1 MMKYWSEMDF
11 TPFSESR
18 SRRERHHHT
27 PYVAAFDTETT
38 KIVHNGQPVA
48 FMYIWQMAI
57 ENESFYGRTWEELKS
72 CLQKMKNEM
81 HLATDYK
88 LIVYIHNVKYDF
100 GFYKCEVNLDGEE
113 NFIARSKRTVLKHI
127 MDDCFEV
134 RDSAV
139 YTEEPLEN
147 MGVEVGIP
155 KLKGYDYDKIRHHL
169 TPLTPKELQYCEND
183 VLILTRY
190 FRLQAEKA
198 GCSIY
203 QLPLTYT
210 QSIKRGINYEFSRE
224 SRIYQQMIMSR
235 QLRDNEHDNHILD
248 LLKHAF
254 FGSFNYSSNIIRGIT
269 QENVA
274 GIDISACYGAQCLLH
289 PYPMGKFKPIELPES
304 TDDLKTNPRYAGKAM
319 LITFAARGVEAKY
332 ADIGFL
338 PINIH
343 NYWQRS
349 VSKVNNISSKRILT
363 AERIEMTLTDVDFK
377 LFLEFYTNKGIKFLS
392 ILASDYGDMP
402 PYMIRS
408 ISNTHSKKL
417 EIQRRNN
424 IIEASRPLTL
434 AEQLEYIHAKTGVS
448 RIYGILVQD
457 PERDVYKWNPEKQEV
472 SKEKGKKQ
480 KNKSQFQPILYQWG
494 VWVVA
499 WARYEILRL
508 LLKLAGTGKNFNE
521 LKILYSDTDSL
532 YFLFKDTDT
541 KIIEEYNTMIN
552 AKIANVCKK
561 YNIDPDSLTGIGTLK
576 IKYYQQF
583 KTTGIKQ
590 YCYIQDD
597 VFDYRC
603 AGLTRPDYQYDDNN
617 NQLFHEDGTPVNNGM
632 TFFDNFGSNEERMA
646 AFCREM
652 SIPASDAHVKRNYYN
667 DEPLKEP
674 IEVTDYLG
682 NTTTV
687 QPKSWVVISESGFD
701 FDRNPFELLESIDED
716 RFDFTLKKLL

>member
-1 MMKYWSEMDF
+1 MKYWNEMDF
-11 TPFSESR
+11 KAFTESR

-27 PYVAAFDTETT
+27 PYVAAFDTETST
-38 KIVHNGQPVA
+38 IEKDGKQIA
-48 FMYIWQMAI
+48 FMYVWQMAV
-57 ENESFYGRTWEELKS
+57 ENEAFYGRTWSEFKM
-72 CLQKMKNEM
+72 CLRKMKNEM
-81 HLATDYK
+81 HLAVDYK
-88 LIVYIHNVKYDF
+88 LIVYVHNLKYDF
-100 GFYKCEVNLDGEE
+100 GFYKKEVNLDG
-113 NFIARSKRTVLKHI
+113 NDFVARSRRTVLKHI

-139 YTEEPLEN
+139 YTEEPLEH
-147 MGVEVGIP
+147 MGEEIGIP
-155 KLKGYDYDKIRHHL
+155 KMKGYDYSRIRHAL
-169 TPLTPKELQYCEND
+169 TPLTPKELEYCEHD

-190 FRLQAEKA
+190 FRLEAEKLN
-198 GCSIY
+198 CSIY
-203 QLPLTYT
+203 KLALTAT
-210 QSIKRGINYEFSRE
+210 QKIKRGINEEFARE
-224 SRIYQQMIMSR
+224 SRMYQNMIMSR
-235 QLRDNEHDNHILD
+235 QLKDNNHDNHILD

-254 FGSFNYSSNIIRGIT
+254 FGAFNYSSQLIRGIT
-269 QENVA
+269 QDNVA

-289 PYPMGKFKPIELPES
+289 PYPVGKFTPIALPES
-304 TDDLKTNPRYAGKAM
+304 TDDLKNNPRYAGKAM
-319 LITFAARGVEAKY
+319 LITFAAKDVSAKY

-343 NYWQRS
+343 NYWQRPAS
-349 VSKVNNISSKRILT
+349 DINNVASKRVLT
-363 AERIEMTLTDVDFK
+363 AAKLEMTLTDVDFR
-377 LFLEFYTNKGIKFLS
+377 LFLEFYSYSAIKFVS
-392 ILASDYGDMP
+392 IMASDYGDMP

-408 ISNTHSKKL
+408 IAKTHRKKL

-424 IIEASRPLTL
+424 IIKSSRPLTL
-434 AEQLEYIHAKTGVS
+434 AEQLEYTHVKTGVS

-457 PERDVYKWNPEKQEV
+457 PIRDIYEWNPEINDIQKNGE
-472 SKEKGKKQ
+472 Q
-480 KNKSQFQPILYQWG
+480 KNKSQFQPVLYQWG

-508 LLKLAGTGKNFNE
+508 LLKLSGTGKNFDD
-521 LKILYSDTDSL
+521 LKTLYSDTDSL
-532 YFLFKDTDT
+532 YFKFTESD
-541 KIIEEYNTMIN
+541 IEIVKSYNDMIN
-552 AKIANVCKK
+552 AKIANVAKK
-561 YNIDPDSLTGIGTLK
+561 YRLNPESLTGIGTLK
-576 IKYYQQF
+576 ITYYQQF

-617 NQLFHEDGTPVNNGM
+617 NQLFNEDGTPVNYGM
-632 TFFDNFGSNEERMA
+632 TFFDNFDSNAERMA

-687 QPKSWVVISESGFD
+687 QPKSWVIISESGFD
-701 FDRNPFELLESIDED
+701 FDRNPFELIESIDED
-716 RFDFTLKKLL
+716 RFDFTVKKLL

>member
-11 TPFSESR
+11 TPFNESR

-27 PYVAAFDTETT
+27 PYVAAFDTETST
-38 KIVHNGQPVA
+38 ITMDGNQIA
-48 FMYIWQMAI
+48 FMYVWQMAV
-57 ENESFYGRTWEELKS
+57 ENEAFYGRTWSEFKR

-81 HLATDYK
+81 HLAVDYK
-88 LIVYIHNVKYDF
+88 LIVYVHNLKYDF
-100 GFYKCEVNLDGEE
+100 GFYKKEVNLDG
-113 NFIARSKRTVLKHI
+113 NDFVARSRRTVLKHI

-139 YTEEPLEN
+139 YTEEPLEH
-147 MGVEVGIP
+147 MGEEIGIP
-155 KLKGYDYDKIRHHL
+155 KMKGYDYSRIRHAL
-169 TPLTPKELQYCEND
+169 TPLTPEELEYCEHD

-190 FRLQAEKA
+190 FRLEAEKLN
-198 GCSIY
+198 CSIY
-203 QLPLTYT
+203 KLALTAT
-210 QSIKRGINYEFSRE
+210 QKIKRGINEEFARE
-224 SRIYQQMIMSR
+224 SRMYQNMIMSR
-235 QLRDNEHDNHILD
+235 QLKDNDHDNHILD

-254 FGSFNYSSNIIRGIT
+254 FGAFNYSSQLIRGIT
-269 QENVA
+269 QDNVA

-289 PYPMGKFKPIELPES
+289 PYPVGKFTPIELPES
-304 TDDLKTNPRYAGKAM
+304 TDDLKNNPRYAGNAM
-319 LITFAARGVEAKY
+319 LITFAAKDVSAKY

-338 PINIH
+338 PINMH
-343 NYWQRS
+343 NYWQRPAS
-349 VSKVNNISSKRILT
+349 DINNIASKRVLT
-363 AERIEMTLTDVDFK
+363 AAKLEMTLTDVDFR
-377 LFLEFYTNKGIKFLS
+377 LFLEIYSYSAIKFVS
-392 ILASDYGDMP
+392 IMASDYGDMP

-408 ISNTHSKKL
+408 IEKTHRKKL

-424 IIEASRPLTL
+424 IIKSSRPLTL
-434 AEQLEYIHAKTGVS
+434 AEQLEYTHAKTGVS

-457 PERDVYKWNPEKQEV
+457 PVRDIYEWNPEINDIQKNGE
-472 SKEKGKKQ
+472 Q
-480 KNKSQFQPILYQWG
+480 KNKSQFQPVLYQWG

-508 LLKLAGTGKNFNE
+508 LLKLSGTGKKFDE
-521 LKILYSDTDSL
+521 LKTLYSDTDSL
-532 YFLFKDTDT
+532 YFKFAESD
-541 KIIEEYNTMIN
+541 IEIVKSYNDRVN
-552 AKIANVCKK
+552 AKIYNVVKK
-561 YNIDPDSLTGIGTLK
+561 YRLNPESLTGIGTLK
-576 IKYYQQF
+576 ITYYQQF

-617 NQLFHEDGTPVNNGM
+617 NQLFNEDGTPINYGM
-632 TFFDNFGSNEERMA
+632 TFFDNFDSNAERMA

-674 IEVTDYLG
+674 LEVTDYLG

-701 FDRNPFELLESIDED
+701 FDRNPFEMIESIDED
-716 RFDFTLKKLL
+716 RFDFTVKKLL

>member
-1 MMKYWSEMDF
+1 MKYWNEMDF
-11 TPFSESR
+11 TAFTESR

-27 PYVAAFDTETT
+27 PYVAAFDTETST
-38 KIVHNGQPVA
+38 ITMDGNQIA
-48 FMYIWQMAI
+48 FMYVWQMAV
-57 ENESFYGRTWEELKS
+57 ENEAFYGRTWSEFKR

-81 HLATDYK
+81 HLAVDYK
-88 LIVYIHNVKYDF
+88 LIVYVHNLKYDF
-100 GFYKCEVNLDGEE
+100 GFYKKEVNLDGSD
-113 NFIARSKRTVLKHI
+113 FVARSRRTVLKHI

-139 YTEEPLEN
+139 YTEEPLEH
-147 MGVEVGIP
+147 MGEEIGIS
-155 KLKGYDYDKIRHHL
+155 KMKGYDYSKIRHAL
-169 TPLTPKELQYCEND
+169 TPLTPEELEYCEHD

-190 FRLQAEKA
+190 FRLEAEKLN
-198 GCSIY
+198 CSIY
-203 QLPLTYT
+203 KLALTAT
-210 QSIKRGINYEFSRE
+210 QKIKRGINEEFSRE
-224 SRIYQQMIMSR
+224 SRMYQNMIMSR
-235 QLRDNEHDNHILD
+235 QLKDNDHDNHILD

-254 FGSFNYSSNIIRGIT
+254 FGAFNYSSQLIRGIT
-269 QENVA
+269 QDNVA

-289 PYPMGKFKPIELPES
+289 PYPVGKFTPIELPES

-319 LITFAARGVEAKY
+319 LITFAAKDVSAKY

-343 NYWQRS
+343 NYWQRPAS
-349 VSKVNNISSKRILT
+349 DINNISSKRVLT
-363 AERIEMTLTDVDFK
+363 ASKLEMTLTDVDFR
-377 LFLEFYTNKGIKFLS
+377 LFLEFYSYSAIKFVS
-392 ILASDYGDMP
+392 IMVSDYGDMP

-408 ISNTHSKKL
+408 IEKTHRRKL
-417 EIQRRNN
+417 EVQRRNN
-424 IIEASRPLTL
+424 EIKKIRPLTL
-434 AEQLEYIHAKTGVS
+434 SEQLEYIHTKTGVS
-448 RIYGILVQD
+448 RICGILVQD
-457 PERDVYKWNPEKQEV
+457 PIRDLYTWDPEMNDI
-472 SKEKGKKQ
+472 KKDGEQ
-480 KNKSQFQPILYQWG
+480 KNKSQFQPVLYQWG

-508 LLKLAGTGKNFNE
+508 LLKLSGTGKKFDE
-521 LKILYSDTDSL
+521 LKTLYSDTDSL
-532 YFLFKDTDT
+532 YFKFAESDIKVV
-541 KIIEEYNTMIN
+541 KSYNDMIN
-552 AKIANVCKK
+552 AKIANVAKK
-561 YNIDPDSLTGIGTLK
+561 YKLNPEALTGIGTLK
-576 IKYYQQF
+576 ITYYQQF

-617 NQLFHEDGTPVNNGM
+617 NQLFNEDGTPVNNGM
-632 TFFDNFGSNEERMA
+632 KFFDNFASNDERMA

-667 DEPLKEP
+667 DEPLKNP

-701 FDRNPFELLESIDED
+701 FDRNPFEMIESIDED

>member
-1 MMKYWSEMDF
+1 MKYWNEMDF
-11 TPFSESR
+11 KAFTESR

-27 PYVAAFDTETT
+27 PYVAAFDTETST
-38 KIVHNGQPVA
+38 IEKDGEQIA
-48 FMYIWQMAI
+48 FMYVWQMAV
-57 ENESFYGRTWEELKS
+57 ENEAFYGRTWSEFKL

-81 HLATDYK
+81 HLAVDYK
-88 LIVYIHNVKYDF
+88 LIVYVHNLKYDF
-100 GFYKCEVNLDGEE
+100 GFYKKEVNLDG
-113 NFIARSKRTVLKHI
+113 NDFVARSRRTVLKHI

-139 YTEEPLEN
+139 YTEEPLEH
-147 MGVEVGIP
+147 MGEEIGIP
-155 KLKGYDYDKIRHHL
+155 KMKGYDYNRIRHAL
-169 TPLTPKELQYCEND
+169 TPLTPEELEYCEHD

-190 FRLQAEKA
+190 FRLEAEKLN
-198 GCSIY
+198 CSIY
-203 QLPLTYT
+203 KLALTAT
-210 QSIKRGINYEFSRE
+210 QKIKRGINEEFARE
-224 SRIYQQMIMSR
+224 SRMYQNMIMSR
-235 QLRDNEHDNHILD
+235 QLKDNDHDNHILD

-254 FGSFNYSSNIIRGIT
+254 FGAFNYSSQLIRGIT
-269 QENVA
+269 QNNVA

-289 PYPMGKFKPIELPES
+289 PYPVGKFTPIELPES
-304 TDDLKTNPRYAGKAM
+304 TDDLKNNPRYAGKAM
-319 LITFAARGVEAKY
+319 LITFAAKDVSAKY

-338 PINIH
+338 PINVH
-343 NYWQRS
+343 NYWQRPAS
-349 VSKVNNISSKRILT
+349 DINNIASKRVLT
-363 AERIEMTLTDVDFK
+363 AAKLEMTLTDVDFR
-377 LFLEFYTNKGIKFLS
+377 LFLEFYSYSAIKFVS
-392 ILASDYGDMP
+392 IMASDYGDMP

-408 ISNTHSKKL
+408 IEKTHRKKL

-424 IIEASRPLTL
+424 IIKLSRPLTL
-434 AEQLEYIHAKTGVS
+434 AEQLEYTHAKTGVS

-457 PERDVYKWNPEKQEV
+457 PVRDIYEWNPEINDIQKNGE
-472 SKEKGKKQ
+472 Q
-480 KNKSQFQPILYQWG
+480 KNKSQFQPVLYQWG

-508 LLKLAGTGKNFNE
+508 LLKLSGTGKNFDD
-521 LKILYSDTDSL
+521 LKTLYSDTDSL
-532 YFLFKDTDT
+532 YFKFTESD
-541 KIIEEYNTMIN
+541 IEIVKSYNDMIN
-552 AKIANVCKK
+552 AKISNVAKK
-561 YNIDPDSLTGIGTLK
+561 YRISPEALTGIGTLK
-576 IKYYQQF
+576 ITYYQQF

-617 NQLFHEDGTPVNNGM
+617 NQLFNEDGTPVNNGM
-632 TFFDNFGSNEERMA
+632 TFFDNFASNDERMA

-667 DEPLKEP
+667 DEPLKNP

-687 QPKSWVVISESGFD
+687 QPKSWVVIAESGFD
-701 FDRNPFELLESIDED
+701 FDRNPFEMIESIDED

>member
-1 MMKYWSEMDF
+1 MKYWNEMDF
-11 TPFSESR
+11 TAFTESR

-27 PYVAAFDTETT
+27 PYVAAFDTETST
-38 KIVHNGQPVA
+38 IEKDGEQIA
-48 FMYIWQMAI
+48 FMYVWQMAV
-57 ENESFYGRTWEELKS
+57 ENEAFYGRTWSEFKL

-81 HLATDYK
+81 HLAVDYK
-88 LIVYIHNVKYDF
+88 LIVYVHNLKYDF
-100 GFYKCEVNLDGEE
+100 GFYKKEVNLDG
-113 NFIARSKRTVLKHI
+113 NDFVARSRRTVLKHI

-139 YTEEPLEN
+139 YTEEPLEH
-147 MGVEVGIP
+147 MGEEIGIP
-155 KLKGYDYDKIRHHL
+155 KMKGYDYSRIRHAL
-169 TPLTPKELQYCEND
+169 TPLTPEELEYCEHD
-183 VLILTRY
+183 VLILTKY
-190 FRLQAEKA
+190 FRLEAEKLN
-198 GCSIY
+198 CSIY
-203 QLPLTYT
+203 KLALTAT
-210 QSIKRGINYEFSRE
+210 QKIKRGINEEFSRE
-224 SRIYQQMIMSR
+224 SRMYQNMIMSR
-235 QLRDNEHDNHILD
+235 QLKDNDHDNHVLD
-248 LLKHAF
+248 VLKHAF
-254 FGSFNYSSNIIRGIT
+254 FGAFNYSSQLIRGIT
-269 QENVA
+269 QDNVA

-289 PYPMGKFKPIELPES
+289 PYPVGKFAPIELPES
-304 TDDLKTNPRYAGKAM
+304 TDDLKNNPRYAGKAM
-319 LITFAARGVEAKY
+319 LITFAAKDVSAKY

-343 NYWQRS
+343 NYWQRPAS
-349 VSKVNNISSKRILT
+349 DINNVASKRVLT
-363 AERIEMTLTDVDFK
+363 AAKLEMTLTDVDFR
-377 LFLEFYTNKGIKFLS
+377 LFLEFYSYSAIKFVS
-392 ILASDYGDMP
+392 IMASEYGDMP

-408 ISNTHSKKL
+408 IEKTHRKKL
-417 EIQRRNN
+417 EIQKRNN
-424 IIEASRPLTL
+424 ELKKIRPLTL
-434 AEQLEYIHAKTGVS
+434 SEQLEYIHAKTGVS

-457 PERDVYKWNPEKQEV
+457 PVRDIYEWNPEINDIQKNGE
-472 SKEKGKKQ
+472 Q
-480 KNKSQFQPILYQWG
+480 KNKSQFQPVLYQWG

-508 LLKLAGTGKNFNE
+508 LLKLSGTGKNFDD
-521 LKILYSDTDSL
+521 LKTLYSDTDSL
-532 YFLFKDTDT
+532 YFKFTESD
-541 KIIEEYNTMIN
+541 IEIVKSYNDMIN
-552 AKIANVCKK
+552 AKIANVAKK
-561 YNIDPDSLTGIGTLK
+561 YRLNPEALTGIGTLK
-576 IKYYQQF
+576 ITYYQQF

-617 NQLFHEDGTPVNNGM
+617 NQLFNADGTPVNNGM
-632 TFFDNFGSNEERMA
+632 TFFDNFGSNTERMA

-701 FDRNPFELLESIDED
+701 FDRNPFELIESIDED

>member
-1 MMKYWSEMDF
+1 MKYWNEMDF
-11 TPFSESR
+11 KAFTESR

-27 PYVAAFDTETT
+27 PYVAAFDTETST
-38 KIVHNGQPVA
+38 IEKDGEQIA
-48 FMYIWQMAI
+48 FMYVWQMAV
-57 ENESFYGRTWEELKS
+57 ENEAFYGRTWSEFKL

-81 HLATDYK
+81 HLAVDYK
-88 LIVYIHNVKYDF
+88 LIVYVHNLKYDF
-100 GFYKCEVNLDGEE
+100 GFYKKEVNLDG
-113 NFIARSKRTVLKHI
+113 NDFVARSRRTVLKHI

-139 YTEEPLEN
+139 YTEEPLEH
-147 MGVEVGIP
+147 MGEEIGIP
-155 KLKGYDYDKIRHHL
+155 KMKGYDYNRIRHAL
-169 TPLTPKELQYCEND
+169 TPLTPEELEYCEHD

-190 FRLQAEKA
+190 FRLEAEKLN
-198 GCSIY
+198 CSIY
-203 QLPLTYT
+203 KLALTAT
-210 QSIKRGINYEFSRE
+210 QKIKRGINEEFARE
-224 SRIYQQMIMSR
+224 SRMYQNMIMSR
-235 QLRDNEHDNHILD
+235 QLKDNDHDNHILD

-254 FGSFNYSSNIIRGIT
+254 FGAFNYSSQLIRGIT
-269 QENVA
+269 QNNVA

-289 PYPMGKFKPIELPES
+289 PYPVGKFTPIELPES
-304 TDDLKTNPRYAGKAM
+304 TDDLKNNPRYAGKAM
-319 LITFAARGVEAKY
+319 LITFAAKDVSAKY

-338 PINIH
+338 PINVH
-343 NYWQRS
+343 NYWQRPAS
-349 VSKVNNISSKRILT
+349 DINNIASKRVLT
-363 AERIEMTLTDVDFK
+363 AAKLEMTLTDVDFR
-377 LFLEFYTNKGIKFLS
+377 LFLEFYSYSAIKFVS
-392 ILASDYGDMP
+392 IMASDYGDMP

-408 ISNTHSKKL
+408 IEKTHRKKL

-424 IIEASRPLTL
+424 IIKLSRPLTL
-434 AEQLEYIHAKTGVS
+434 AEQLEYTHAKTGVS

-457 PERDVYKWNPEKQEV
+457 PVRDIYEWNPEINDIQKNGE
-472 SKEKGKKQ
+472 Q
-480 KNKSQFQPILYQWG
+480 KNKSQFQPVLYQWG

-508 LLKLAGTGKNFNE
+508 LLKLSGTGKNFDD
-521 LKILYSDTDSL
+521 LKTLYSDTDSL
-532 YFLFKDTDT
+532 YFKFTESD
-541 KIIEEYNTMIN
+541 IEIVKSYNDMIN
-552 AKIANVCKK
+552 AKISNVAKK
-561 YNIDPDSLTGIGTLK
+561 YRISPEALTGIGTLK
-576 IKYYQQF
+576 ITYYQQF

-617 NQLFHEDGTPVNNGM
+617 NQLFNEDGTPVNNGM
-632 TFFDNFGSNEERMA
+632 TFFDNFASNDERMA

-667 DEPLKEP
+667 DEPLKNP

-687 QPKSWVVISESGFD
+687 KPKSWVVIAESGFD
-701 FDRNPFELLESIDED
+701 FDRNPFEMIESIDED

>member
-1 MMKYWSEMDF
+1 MKYWNEMDF
-11 TPFSESR
+11 TAFTESR

-27 PYVAAFDTETT
+27 PYVAAFDTETST
-38 KIVHNGQPVA
+38 ITMDGNQIA
-48 FMYIWQMAI
+48 FMYVWQMAV
-57 ENESFYGRTWEELKS
+57 ENEAFYGRTWSEFKR

-81 HLATDYK
+81 HLAVDYK
-88 LIVYIHNVKYDF
+88 LIVYVHNLKYDF
-100 GFYKCEVNLDGEE
+100 GFYKKEVNLDGSD
-113 NFIARSKRTVLKHI
+113 FVARSRRTVLKHI

-139 YTEEPLEN
+139 YTEEPLEH
-147 MGVEVGIP
+147 MGEEIGIP
-155 KLKGYDYDKIRHHL
+155 KMKGYDYSRIRHAL
-169 TPLTPKELQYCEND
+169 TPLTPEELEYCEHD
-183 VLILTRY
+183 VLILTKY
-190 FRLQAEKA
+190 FRLEAEKLN
-198 GCSIY
+198 CSIY
-203 QLPLTYT
+203 KLALTAT
-210 QSIKRGINYEFSRE
+210 QKIKRGINEEFARE
-224 SRIYQQMIMSR
+224 SRMYQNMIMSR
-235 QLRDNEHDNHILD
+235 QLRDNDHDNHILD

-254 FGSFNYSSNIIRGIT
+254 FGAFNYSSQLIRGIT
-269 QENVA
+269 QDNVA

-289 PYPMGKFKPIELPES
+289 PYPVGKFTPIELPES
-304 TDDLKTNPRYAGKAM
+304 TDDLKNNPRYAGKAM
-319 LITFAARGVEAKY
+319 LITFAARDVSAKY

-343 NYWQRS
+343 NYWQRPAS
-349 VSKVNNISSKRILT
+349 DINNVASKRVLT
-363 AERIEMTLTDVDFK
+363 ASKLEMTLTDVDFR
-377 LFLEFYTNKGIKFLS
+377 LFLEFYSYSAIKFIS
-392 ILASDYGDMP
+392 IMASEYGDMP

-408 ISNTHSKKL
+408 IEKTHRRKL
-417 EIQRRNN
+417 EVQRRNN
-424 IIEASRPLTL
+424 EIKKIRPLTL
-434 AEQLEYIHAKTGVS
+434 SEQLEYIHTKTGVS

-457 PERDVYKWNPEKQEV
+457 PVRDIYEWNPEINDIQKNGE
-472 SKEKGKKQ
+472 Q
-480 KNKSQFQPILYQWG
+480 KNKSQFQPVLYQWG

-508 LLKLAGTGKNFNE
+508 LLKLSGTGKNFDD
-521 LKILYSDTDSL
+521 LKTLYSDTDSL
-532 YFLFKDTDT
+532 YFKFAESD
-541 KIIEEYNTMIN
+541 IEIVKSYNDMIN
-552 AKIANVCKK
+552 AKISHVAKK
-561 YNIDPDSLTGIGTLK
+561 YRLSPEALTGIGTLK
-576 IKYYQQF
+576 ITYYQQF

-632 TFFDNFGSNEERMA
+632 TFFDNFASNEERMA

-667 DEPLKEP
+667 DEPLKNP

-701 FDRNPFELLESIDED
+701 FDRNPFEMIESIDED

>member
-11 TPFSESR
+11 TPFNESR

-27 PYVAAFDTETT
+27 PYVAAFDTETST
-38 KIVHNGQPVA
+38 IAKDGEQIA
-48 FMYIWQMAI
+48 FMYVWQMAV
-57 ENESFYGRTWEELKS
+57 ENEAFYGRTWSEFKM

-81 HLATDYK
+81 HLAVDYK
-88 LIVYIHNVKYDF
+88 LIVYVHNLKYDF
-100 GFYKCEVNLDGEE
+100 GFYKKEVNLDG
-113 NFIARSKRTVLKHI
+113 NDFVARSRRTVLKHI

-139 YTEEPLEN
+139 YTEEPLDH
-147 MGVEVGIP
+147 MGEEIGIP
-155 KLKGYDYDKIRHHL
+155 KMKGYDYSRIRHAL
-169 TPLTPKELQYCEND
+169 TPLTPEELEYCEHD
-183 VLILTRY
+183 VLILTQY
-190 FRLQAEKA
+190 FRKEAENLN
-198 GCSIY
+198 CSIY
-203 QLPLTYT
+203 KLALTAT
-210 QSIKRGINYEFSRE
+210 QRIKRGINEEFARE
-224 SRIYQQMIMSR
+224 SRMYQNMIMSR
-235 QLRDNEHDNHILD
+235 QLKDNDHDNHILD

-254 FGSFNYSSNIIRGIT
+254 FGAFNYSSQLIRGII
-269 QENVA
+269 QDNVA

-289 PYPMGKFKPIELPES
+289 PYPVGKFAPIELPES
-304 TDDLKTNPRYAGKAM
+304 TDDLKNNPRYAGKAM
-319 LITFAARGVEAKY
+319 LITFAAKDVSAKY

-343 NYWQRS
+343 NYWQRPAS
-349 VSKVNNISSKRILT
+349 DINNVASKRVLT
-363 AERIEMTLTDVDFK
+363 AAKLEMTLTDVDFR
-377 LFLEFYTNKGIKFLS
+377 LFLEFYSYSAIKFVS
-392 ILASDYGDMP
+392 IMASDYGDMP

-408 ISNTHSKKL
+408 IEKTHRKKL

-424 IIEASRPLTL
+424 IIKLSRPLTL
-434 AEQLEYIHAKTGVS
+434 AEQLEYTHAKTGVS

-457 PERDVYKWNPEKQEV
+457 PVRDIYEWNPEINDIQKNGE
-472 SKEKGKKQ
+472 Q
-480 KNKSQFQPILYQWG
+480 KNKSQFQPVLYQWG

-508 LLKLAGTGKNFNE
+508 LLKLSGTGKNFDD
-521 LKILYSDTDSL
+521 LKTLYSDTDSL
-532 YFLFKDTDT
+532 YFKFSESD
-541 KIIEEYNTMIN
+541 IEIVKSYNDMIT
-552 AKIANVCKK
+552 AKITKVAKK
-561 YNIDPDSLTGIGTLK
+561 YRLNPESLTGIGTLK
-576 IKYYQQF
+576 ITYYQKF

-617 NQLFHEDGTPVNNGM
+617 NQLFNEDGTPVNNGM
-632 TFFDNFGSNEERMA
+632 TFFDNFASNDERMA

-687 QPKSWVVISESGFD
+687 QPKSWVIITESGFD
-701 FDRNPFELLESIDED
+701 FDRNPFEMIDSIDED

>member
-1 MMKYWSEMDF
+1 MKYWNEMDF
-11 TPFSESR
+11 KAFTESR

-27 PYVAAFDTETT
+27 PYVAAFDTETST
-38 KIVHNGQPVA
+38 IEKDGEQIA
-48 FMYIWQMAI
+48 FMYVWQMAV
-57 ENESFYGRTWEELKS
+57 ENEAFYGRTWSEFKL

-81 HLATDYK
+81 HLAVDYK
-88 LIVYIHNVKYDF
+88 LIVYVHNLKYDF
-100 GFYKCEVNLDGEE
+100 GFYKKEVNLDG
-113 NFIARSKRTVLKHI
+113 NDFVARSRRTVLKHI

-139 YTEEPLEN
+139 YTEEPLEH
-147 MGVEVGIP
+147 MGEEIGIP
-155 KLKGYDYDKIRHHL
+155 KMKGYDYNRIRHAL
-169 TPLTPKELQYCEND
+169 TPLTPEELEYCEHD

-190 FRLQAEKA
+190 FRLEAEKLN
-198 GCSIY
+198 CSIY
-203 QLPLTYT
+203 KLALTAT
-210 QSIKRGINYEFSRE
+210 QKIKRGINEEFARE
-224 SRIYQQMIMSR
+224 SRMYQNMIMSR
-235 QLRDNEHDNHILD
+235 QLKDNDHDNHILD

-254 FGSFNYSSNIIRGIT
+254 FGAFNYSSQLIRGIT
-269 QENVA
+269 QNNVA

-289 PYPMGKFKPIELPES
+289 PYPVGKFTPIELPES
-304 TDDLKTNPRYAGKAM
+304 TDDLKNNPRYAGKAM
-319 LITFAARGVEAKY
+319 LITFAAKDVSAKY

-343 NYWQRS
+343 NYWQRPAS
-349 VSKVNNISSKRILT
+349 DINNVASKRVLT
-363 AERIEMTLTDVDFK
+363 AAKLEMTLTDVDFR
-377 LFLEFYTNKGIKFLS
+377 LFLEFYSYSAIKFVS
-392 ILASDYGDMP
+392 IMASDYGDMP

-408 ISNTHSKKL
+408 IGKTHRKKL

-424 IIEASRPLTL
+424 IIKSSRPLTL
-434 AEQLEYIHAKTGVS
+434 AEQLEYTHAKTGVS

-457 PERDVYKWNPEKQEV
+457 PVRDIYEWNPEINDIQKNGE
-472 SKEKGKKQ
+472 Q
-480 KNKSQFQPILYQWG
+480 KNKSQFQPVLYQWG

-508 LLKLAGTGKNFNE
+508 LLKLSGTGKNFDD
-521 LKILYSDTDSL
+521 LKTLYSDTDSL
-532 YFLFKDTDT
+532 YFKFTESD
-541 KIIEEYNTMIN
+541 IEIVKSYNDMIN
-552 AKIANVCKK
+552 AKISNVAKK
-561 YNIDPDSLTGIGTLK
+561 YRISPEALTGIGTLK
-576 IKYYQQF
+576 ITYYQQF

-617 NQLFHEDGTPVNNGM
+617 NQLFNEDGTPVNNGM
-632 TFFDNFGSNEERMA
+632 TFFDNFASNDERMA

-667 DEPLKEP
+667 DEPLKNP
-674 IEVTDYLG
+674 IEVTDYLE

-687 QPKSWVVISESGFD
+687 QPKSWVVIAESGFD
-701 FDRNPFELLESIDED
+701 FDRNPFEMIESIDED